1 MLFGAHKMKSVLA
14 LAIAA
19 LVSLGGMASAE
30 KQTLRIATEGAY
42 PPFNVI
48 DASGKLTGFDVE
60 IAHALCKEMDANCS
74 IVTVPWVEIIT
85 RLEQHE
91 YDLVVASMSL
101 TDERAKRMEFSTP
114 YYRSHSAFAGDPQKF
129 HDISPA
135 ALKGIK
141 IGAGKDTMQAEY
153 LKKVYPE
160 STIILAADQPSAQK
174 LLTSGSVELMLADS
188 IELLA
193 FLQSPENS
201 RFDYVGDPLTS
212 DLLRSTSHVTA
223 SKGNTELIQQVNE
236 ALSQIRLNG
245 TYDRINNNYFP
256 FSIY

>member
-42 PPFNVI
+42 PPFNFI

-74 IVTVPWVEIIT
+74 IVTVP
-85 RLEQHE
+85 
-91 YDLVVASMSL
+91 
-101 TDERAKRMEFSTP
+101 EFSTP